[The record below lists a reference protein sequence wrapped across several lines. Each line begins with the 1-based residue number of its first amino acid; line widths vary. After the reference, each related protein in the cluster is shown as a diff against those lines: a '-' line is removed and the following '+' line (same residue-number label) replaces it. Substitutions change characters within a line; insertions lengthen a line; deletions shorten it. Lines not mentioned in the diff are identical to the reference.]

1 MEIYNEKIRDLLNPD
16 PKTNNDLKVRSSAKG
31 TFVEG
36 TKPKVVNS
44 FKEIDDTMEQV
55 MTRPA
60 PRGTASPIH
69 SPFLC
74 AARRRNRRTR
84 RNHPSAP
91 LRSLPPPLAA
101 GYGLAYCRC
110 DPDERHLVARAHD
123 YGDPR
128 RPNH

>member
-1 MEIYNEKIRDLLNPD
+1 MVTAPPQVTFSMMEIYNEKIRDLLNPD

-69 SPFLC
+69 SLLV
-74 AARRRNRRTR
+74 RG
-84 RNHPSAP
+84 SAP
-91 LRSLPPPLAA
+91 ESPHPPQPPQRAPPLIAAAA
-101 GYGLAYCRC
+101 GCRV
-110 DPDERHLVARAHD
+110 R
-123 YGDPR
+123 PR
-128 RPNH
+128 VLSLRPR